1 MPPSPKAEAL
11 QSLESVTDLALTLLK
26 QFHTAITEIHK
37 NPTTAGIPDTADTTT
52 PIDALALA
60 RDSASLIRAHGTK
73 LSLLIINEPFTP
85 SAIITVLRDIIS
97 GPLPALASAVQACL
111 PIRYTALVRKELAWR
126 CQSVLTELGAL
137 IKRIPK
143 DGKALNGER
152 KDGSNTDK
160 GSMASTG
167 LLWSTCDKTVALSNM
182 GIGGFFVQQVDQ
194 WRETLKDI
202 LEELKDWGDEEPE
215 DEEEDDDDDEEDDA
229 SSDNDTDDPSGAGG
243 HHAATQAALD
253 SLMGSQRTISA
264 ADPEKIRPRLENSLK
279 RLRLVLLLYQAIT
292 KRRLKKLPVL
302 PPTDPTSNVPQRLD
316 EAAKVLQ
323 KIPDR
328 FGDLASAFYE
338 LNANDIDETMDQC
351 FFDAF
356 AASELLSIAWD
367 GVRDEFSEW
376 TIKFQTEVKKS

>member
-1 MPPSPKAEAL
+1 MSPSPKAEPL
-11 QSLESVTDLALTLLK
+11 QSLETVTDLALNLLK
-26 QFHTAITEIHK
+26 QFQTVITEIHK
-37 NPTTAGIPDTADTTT
+37 NPLTAGIPDTTDTAT

-85 SAIITVLRDIIS
+85 SAIITVLRDIIG

-111 PIRYTALVRKELAWR
+111 PARYTALVRKELAWR

-137 IKRIPK
+137 IQRIPK
-143 DGKALNGER
+143 DGKALKGEG
-152 KDGSNTDK
+152 KNGSNTDK
-160 GSMASTG
+160 GSVATTG

-182 GIGGFFVQQVDQ
+182 GVGGFFVQQVDE

-202 LEELKDWGDEEPE
+202 LEELKEWGDEEP
-215 DEEEDDDDDEEDDA
+215 DDDDEEDDEEDDV
-229 SSDNDTDDPSGAGG
+229 SSDDDTDDPSGAEGS
-243 HHAATQAALD
+243 HAATQAALD

-264 ADPEKIRPRLENSLK
+264 ADPEQIRPRLENSLK

-292 KRRLKKLPVL
+292 KRRLKKLPAL
-302 PPTDPTSNVPQRLD
+302 PPTDPASNVPQRLD
-316 EAAKVLQ
+316 EAVAILRKM
-323 KIPDR
+323 PDR

-338 LNANDIDETMDQC
+338 LEANDIDETMDQC

-356 AASELLSIAWD
+356 AASELLSVAWD
-367 GVRDEFSEW
+367 GGRDEFSEW